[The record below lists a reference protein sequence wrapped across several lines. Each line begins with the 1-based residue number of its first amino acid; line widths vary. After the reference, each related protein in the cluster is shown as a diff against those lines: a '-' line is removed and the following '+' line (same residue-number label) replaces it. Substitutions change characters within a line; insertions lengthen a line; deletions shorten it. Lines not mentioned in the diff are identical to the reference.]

1 MSKPAD
7 RDPARILRSIK
18 RPSRG
23 TPSRAALE
31 PNLTPAAW
39 AKAIRAGGFKVPR
52 RLPIRWP
59 IPFETLSPIRTIG
72 REDTDFML
80 IGATHFESLH
90 TPTTTGFA
98 AWESGASGNI
108 IIRFTPAPYGYTG
121 VGTFVFGFTLHA
133 VSVRAT
139 FQIQVGG
146 GTLVGSSSVSV
157 AADSAATV
165 TATVTNIAANSTV
178 SVFLSRVSGGSWRW
192 FQTSIRE
199 PGLVI
204 WPPFDKVLSD
214 V

>member
-1 MSKPAD
+1 MQGRLAAQRFCSCRRRDGARNVLPMSKPAD

-31 PNLTPAAW
+31 PNL
-39 AKAIRAGGFKVPR
+39 
-52 RLPIRWP
+52 

-72 REDTDFML
+72 REETDFML

-165 TATVTNIAANSTV
+165 TNIAANSTV